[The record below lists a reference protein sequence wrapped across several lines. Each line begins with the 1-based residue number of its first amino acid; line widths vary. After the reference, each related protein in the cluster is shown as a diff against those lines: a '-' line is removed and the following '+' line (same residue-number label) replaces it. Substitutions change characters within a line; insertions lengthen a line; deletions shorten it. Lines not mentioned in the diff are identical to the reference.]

1 MDGRNMIGGTDG
13 SINQTSPEDQ
23 IYSPYSPFGLG
34 SLLDFTAFLPQDDSE
49 NGELAYIDPLTS
61 FLDFISSYNPVAAS
75 FETLHSAERAAPWVF
90 NFPSL
95 SESFGVGIDGARP
108 GHIPER
114 PVWKELETESWE
126 AMISGELRCDGQVI
140 EPPFCF

>member
-108 GHIPER
+108 GHVPER